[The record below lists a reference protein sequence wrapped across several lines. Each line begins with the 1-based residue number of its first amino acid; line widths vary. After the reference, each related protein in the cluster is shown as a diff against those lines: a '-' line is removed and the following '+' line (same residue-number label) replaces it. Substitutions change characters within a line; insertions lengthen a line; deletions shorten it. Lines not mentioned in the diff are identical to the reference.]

1 MSKNPPSS
9 LLSNSDTKIQKERKK
24 LETKFEKNLQSIREL
39 KNLPKRQHLLL
50 ENLQIIKKDLQITT
64 SMTKP
69 ELDQELDTLNSEIE
83 TESSNLQTLLEEGD
97 QYLQQSEFS
106 QAAQR
111 INTVQMR
118 VKDNGLVSF
127 ENPAK
132 NLQKNIKLNLKI
144 SKMMEEIS
152 KTEISQLILDEIN
165 NNIWLIDEVYKEIQE
180 YPPDSVFIHPELL
193 SRLEEQ
199 KSNLM
204 ETLTERGASYVPP
217 NIKTKMSHH
226 LGDLKDKVGDKVNV
240 TKFRLQLEG
249 GKNKENLQKAQDSL
263 FKAQEILQESPHL
276 FSQDQQTDLLNS
288 LEKINSEIARV
299 TEETEYQISKTQEMM
314 ENRLIN
320 PAINQLETFFQK
332 IQPTGLDE
340 LLRRI
345 KIGLED
351 LKINGDLLND
361 LNAAVKLFDEGQFH
375 SCLISI
381 QQINEK
387 YQLESISARIFPR
400 IKDDMNSEITRIS
413 SSISQAEIQ
422 LINEIGQLEQ
432 DIKKQLDFP
441 AIQAEFKSK
450 RDLAEKAGFDTVIQ
464 QLTQIQ
470 QIFDLNMQL
479 FEQMNNINENLLTL
493 SYSQLSQELDHMDQM
508 INEPENNYYPKIVEK
523 YTADIRIQIINQL
536 QQIQADLQSKIDNIT
551 PIIEEELNFN
561 EAQSMLSEL
570 KNQAQNQG
578 LKLIESQ
585 ISDLLQEIEINKSIQ
600 EELNSLEILFQT
612 DHLNR
617 CSNQL
622 ELINSRLTENPNI
635 FFTNIKD
642 AVDEISTR
650 VENTILKA
658 SQVLD
663 SEVDSLMQEAKET
676 LEINDTLEKL
686 KIYKSKADK
695 ILAKSSINK
704 IETFETVLAKNL
716 QLLTDFDQYKG
727 KYELGEFLSAEEGIQ
742 RLSNICA
749 IDSVT
754 IFEQI
759 SQKIEKLNE
768 TLKREKEEEQETN

>member
-1 MSKNPPSS
+1 
-9 LLSNSDTKIQKERKK
+9 
-24 LETKFEKNLQSIREL
+24 
-39 KNLPKRQHLLL
+39 
-50 ENLQIIKKDLQITT
+50 
-64 SMTKP
+64 
-69 ELDQELDTLNSEIE
+69 
-83 TESSNLQTLLEEGD
+83 
-97 QYLQQSEFS
+97 
-106 QAAQR
+106 
-111 INTVQMR
+111 MR

-249 GKNKENLQKAQDSL
+249 GKNKENSKKPKTLSSKHKK
-263 FKAQEILQESPHL
+263 FCRESPHL

-400 IKDDMNSEITRIS
+400 IKDDMNSEITSKFS
-413 SSISQAEIQ
+413 S
-422 LINEIGQLEQ
+422 
-432 DIKKQLDFP
+432 
-441 AIQAEFKSK
+441 
-450 RDLAEKAGFDTVIQ
+450 R
-464 QLTQIQ
+464 
-470 QIFDLNMQL
+470 
-479 FEQMNNINENLLTL
+479 
-493 SYSQLSQELDHMDQM
+493 
-508 INEPENNYYPKIVEK
+508 
-523 YTADIRIQIINQL
+523 
-536 QQIQADLQSKIDNIT
+536 
-551 PIIEEELNFN
+551 
-561 EAQSMLSEL
+561 
-570 KNQAQNQG
+570 
-578 LKLIESQ
+578 
-585 ISDLLQEIEINKSIQ
+585 
-600 EELNSLEILFQT
+600 
-612 DHLNR
+612 
-617 CSNQL
+617 
-622 ELINSRLTENPNI
+622 
-635 FFTNIKD
+635 
-642 AVDEISTR
+642 
-650 VENTILKA
+650 
-658 SQVLD
+658 
-663 SEVDSLMQEAKET
+663 
-676 LEINDTLEKL
+676 
-686 KIYKSKADK
+686 
-695 ILAKSSINK
+695 
-704 IETFETVLAKNL
+704 
-716 QLLTDFDQYKG
+716 
-727 KYELGEFLSAEEGIQ
+727 
-742 RLSNICA
+742 
-749 IDSVT
+749 
-754 IFEQI
+754 
-759 SQKIEKLNE
+759 
-768 TLKREKEEEQETN
+768 